1 MANCINKLTANIAY
15 DCTTA
20 NRAKGGLETKAV
32 LINVADLDLTA
43 ITQSGAT
50 VTNLAL
56 KSGATGYEIGW
67 IKQLANTASEFSVN
81 DGLDTF
87 NHSFAA
93 RVFGQGADDA
103 EIIKQLAEG
112 ELVVCVETK
121 FKGTGNVDSYKLFG
135 LENGLRM
142 SEGSFTSLEND
153 GSFLFTLSSVENFGE
168 SYPYKLY
175 LEGTYAASKAKFDAL
190 FLAV

>member
-1 MANCINKLTANIAY
+1 MANCIQKLTSNIAY
-15 DCTTA
+15 DCRTT

-112 ELVVCVETK
+112 EFVVCVETK

-168 SYPYKLY
+168 SYPYKVY
-175 LEGTYAASKAKFDAL
+175 LEGTYVASKAKFDAL

>member
-112 ELVVCVETK
+112 EFVVCVETK

-135 LENGLRM
+135 LENGLKM

-168 SYPYKLY
+168 SYPYKVY
-175 LEGTYAASKAKFDAL
+175 LEGTYVASKAKFDAL
-190 FLAV
+190 FKVV